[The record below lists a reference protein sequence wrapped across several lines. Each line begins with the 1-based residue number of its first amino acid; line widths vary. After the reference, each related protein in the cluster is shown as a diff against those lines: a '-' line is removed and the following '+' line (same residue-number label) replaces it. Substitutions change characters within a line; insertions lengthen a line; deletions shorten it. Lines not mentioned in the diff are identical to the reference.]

1 MEKTKVMESLA
12 GRSNYV
18 SKEKM
23 EGTPD
28 PGAVA
33 VAEAFHAAGFILSQH
48 KHA

>member
-1 MEKTKVMESLA
+1 MEKTKTMESLA

-18 SKEKM
+18 LKSQM

-33 VAEAFHAAGFILSQH
+33 VAEAFACAAAILG
-48 KHA
+48 